1 MPHRKKHTMR
11 WLRSILAVVL
21 SCLLLCSLLCLYV
34 LHVLERTV
42 VETNTALTAYV
53 QKSVDTRLEE
63 LHRYSTTIEITHANT
78 LLKNLRELPGTL
90 PAQAYQLSVTLRD
103 FLVTNKRARGVY
115 LYYPRTGLVVG
126 NMGCFEAASY
136 YALQGV
142 PQREG
147 YDAWLAELTKSHD
160 TRFMLL
166 QMPKDERLCYV
177 REMRMT
183 GETAAV
189 VVIEIDREE
198 LLRAFDAA
206 GLPGDSATGVL
217 LDGQLVAATGNM
229 ALLEDT
235 PGLYAAWCAD
245 PQASPESGGSFAT
258 DGGALYCP
266 TAWLLD
272 TYRRN
277 RRYLP
282 RAYLHSL
289 FHCIFR
295 HLWLRDRRDP
305 DLWGLACDI
314 AVEATLDTL
323 NTPAAK
329 RPVGWVRQQCYTQL
343 RKKCKFLAAG
353 PIYRVLAQTDAETL
367 NKWQREFYTDSHRL
381 WPADPDSPAAQMR
394 GKQWENLGRQT
405 ELSMEESGRR
415 AGQDTAA
422 QALQA
427 QVQAGRSR
435 RTYRDFL
442 RRFAVWHEE
451 PHLDP
456 EEFDLGFYSYGLR
469 TYGNLPLIEPL
480 ESREVKKIRD
490 FVIVVDTSES
500 TAGELVK
507 AFLKETF
514 TLLKSQDSFF
524 RQCRI
529 LVMQADNAVRDEVW
543 LNDLDALDRYTA
555 QFTLVGGGG
564 TDFRP
569 AFARIAAL
577 RREGSLRDLQGVLY
591 FTDGKGIYPAKCPP
605 FEVAFLFLE
614 DGTPPPDV
622 PPWAMRLVLQ
632 PEEFTPDTDPK
643 GR

>member
-1 MPHRKKHTMR
+1 MPGPYIQSRKKVSTIAKHIQTQSEWEQTMAR
-11 WLRSILAVVL
+11 RVMEQLRGE
-21 SCLLLCSLLCLYV
+21 LY
-34 LHVLERTV
+34 LDQRY
-42 VETNTALTAYV
+42 LTAA
-53 QKSVDTRLEE
+53 LG
-63 LHRYSTTIEITHANT
+63 A
-78 LLKNLRELPGTL
+78 L
-90 PAQAYQLSVTLRD
+90 PAA
-103 FLVTNKRARGVY
+103 
-115 LYYPRTGLVVG
+115 
-126 NMGCFEAASY
+126 
-136 YALQGV
+136 
-142 PQREG
+142 PQ
-147 YDAWLAELTKSHD
+147 
-160 TRFMLL
+160 
-166 QMPKDERLCYV
+166 
-177 REMRMT
+177 
-183 GETAAV
+183 
-189 VVIEIDREE
+189 
-198 LLRAFDAA
+198 
-206 GLPGDSATGVL
+206 
-217 LDGQLVAATGNM
+217 
-229 ALLEDT
+229 
-235 PGLYAAWCAD
+235 
-245 PQASPESGGSFAT
+245 ESGGSFAT
-258 DGGALYCP
+258 DGGALYYP

-323 NTPAAK
+323 NTPATK

-343 RKKCKFLAAG
+343 REKCKFLAAG

-415 AGQDTAA
+415 AGQETAA

-480 ESREVKKIRD
+480 ESRSRH
-490 FVIVVDTSES
+490 S
-500 TAGELVK
+500 
-507 AFLKETF
+507 
-514 TLLKSQDSFF
+514 
-524 RQCRI
+524 
-529 LVMQADNAVRDEVW
+529 
-543 LNDLDALDRYTA
+543 
-555 QFTLVGGGG
+555 
-564 TDFRP
+564 
-569 AFARIAAL
+569 
-577 RREGSLRDLQGVLY
+577 
-591 FTDGKGIYPAKCPP
+591 
-605 FEVAFLFLE
+605 
-614 DGTPPPDV
+614 
-622 PPWAMRLVLQ
+622 
-632 PEEFTPDTDPK
+632 
-643 GR
+643 

>member
-1 MPHRKKHTMR
+1 MPGPCIQSWKKVSTIAKHIQTQSEWEQTMAR
-11 WLRSILAVVL
+11 RVMEQLRGE
-21 SCLLLCSLLCLYV
+21 LY
-34 LHVLERTV
+34 LDQRY
-42 VETNTALTAYV
+42 LTAA
-53 QKSVDTRLEE
+53 LG
-63 LHRYSTTIEITHANT
+63 A
-78 LLKNLRELPGTL
+78 L
-90 PAQAYQLSVTLRD
+90 PAA
-103 FLVTNKRARGVY
+103 
-115 LYYPRTGLVVG
+115 
-126 NMGCFEAASY
+126 
-136 YALQGV
+136 
-142 PQREG
+142 PQ
-147 YDAWLAELTKSHD
+147 
-160 TRFMLL
+160 
-166 QMPKDERLCYV
+166 
-177 REMRMT
+177 
-183 GETAAV
+183 
-189 VVIEIDREE
+189 
-198 LLRAFDAA
+198 
-206 GLPGDSATGVL
+206 
-217 LDGQLVAATGNM
+217 
-229 ALLEDT
+229 
-235 PGLYAAWCAD
+235 
-245 PQASPESGGSFAT
+245 ESGGSFAT
-258 DGGALYCP
+258 DGGALYYP

-314 AVEATLDTL
+314 VVEATLDTL
-323 NTPAAK
+323 NTPATK
-329 RPVGWVRQQCYTQL
+329 RPIGWVRQQCYTQL
-343 RKKCKFLAAG
+343 REKCKFLAAG

-367 NKWQREFYTDSHRL
+367 NKWQREFYTDSHCL

-514 TLLKSQDSFF
+514 TLLKSQEIRVHRSG
-524 RQCRI
+524 
-529 LVMQADNAVRDEVW
+529 AGWSWHRD
-543 LNDLDALDRYTA
+543 
-555 QFTLVGGGG
+555 
-564 TDFRP
+564 
-569 AFARIAAL
+569 I
-577 RREGSLRDLQGVLY
+577 
-591 FTDGKGIYPAKCPP
+591 
-605 FEVAFLFLE
+605 
-614 DGTPPPDV
+614 
-622 PPWAMRLVLQ
+622 
-632 PEEFTPDTDPK
+632 
-643 GR
+643 